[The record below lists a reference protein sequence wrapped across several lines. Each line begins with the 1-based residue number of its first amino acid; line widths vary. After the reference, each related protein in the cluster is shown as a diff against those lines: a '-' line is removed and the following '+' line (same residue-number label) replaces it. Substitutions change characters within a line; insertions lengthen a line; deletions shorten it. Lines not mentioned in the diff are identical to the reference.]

1 MGLLVGSNVHVTS
14 YQFVFVSGYVDI
26 TPRSELALQ
35 SAVATVGPISVGIDA
50 SHQSFQ
56 FYRGGVYDEP

>member
-1 MGLLVGSNVHVTS
+1 MGLFVGSNVHVTS

-50 SHQSFQ
+50 SHQSFL

>member
-1 MGLLVGSNVHVTS
+1 MGLFVGSNVYVTS

-26 TPRSELALQ
+26 TPRSEFALQ
-35 SAVATVGPISVGIDA
+35 SAVATVGPISGGIDA

>member
-1 MGLLVGSNVHVTS
+1 MGLFVGSNVHVTS

-35 SAVATVGPISVGIDA
+35 SAVATVGPISVAIDA

>member
-1 MGLLVGSNVHVTS
+1 MGLFVGSNVHVTS

-56 FYRGGVYDEP
+56 FYGGGVYDEP

>member
-1 MGLLVGSNVHVTS
+1 MGLFVGSNVHVTC